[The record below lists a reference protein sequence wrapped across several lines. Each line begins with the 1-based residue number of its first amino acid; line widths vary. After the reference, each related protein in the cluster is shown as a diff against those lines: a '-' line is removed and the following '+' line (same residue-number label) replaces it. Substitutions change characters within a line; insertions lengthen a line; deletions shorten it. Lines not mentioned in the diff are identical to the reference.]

1 MNDQLR
7 RYSAV
12 GLLFAIAGVL
22 CFSLR
27 PILIKLAY
35 AWSQDPVTLLA
46 LRMAFAAPFFVGV
59 AFWSGRSGAN
69 EPIGRRDFMLVIGLG
84 LLSYY
89 AASFLDFLAL
99 QYISAGLGRL
109 VLFLYPTI
117 VVVLSALFLARPMT
131 ARELVA
137 LLLTY
142 AGLALVLLHT
152 VSGKPQRLVS
162 ALHSRW
168 RSSVCYAVYLV
179 AGAQVIARVGSLR
192 FSAYAMV
199 AATIACLL
207 QFVVLRPFDALVVPA
222 QVFGYAAVMAIVST
236 VVPVFLTA
244 EALRRVG
251 ANTVAIVGA
260 LGPVSTIFLGWL
272 GLEEVMTPIQ
282 LARCR
287 SRPRGCAGRQPEAGP
302 ITNGFTKGCYCSKDG
317 PANVR
322 SAGARFWPT
331 FGASAF
337 GPAVAPPST
346 TSVCP
351 VMKPAASLARNKRR
365 VCDVFRLPRARIRLT
380 FREHLFDSGFVAAGE
395 SIEDRR
401 RNTAR
406 CNAVH
411 ANAIAREFE
420 RGGACEIHDAGFGR
434 AVRVQVRITFDAG
447 DRRGG
452 DDRTATGC
460 AHRRNRV
467 LDAEEHAAQAHGLRA
482 IPILDGNSFQR
493 PHCAADS
500 GVVEDDVETTERAR
514 RTRDERCD
522 VRFERNV
529 GALKHALVAALR
541 CELRNFFAARRVEIR
556 DHDVGARVGKQNRR
570 GAAHAACAAGDD
582 RDLAFQVIHIDPLVL
597 LDRMP
602 NLARCG
608 PRRHRRAVRPA
619 RQRGQTIARRN
630 GTVVGR
636 EA

>member
-59 AFWSGRSGAN
+59 ALWSGRSGAN
-69 EPIGRRDFMLVIGLG
+69 KPIARRDFVLVLVLG

-137 LLLTY
+137 LVLTY

-152 VSGKPQRLVS
+152 IAASRNVWFGV
-162 ALHSRW
+162 ALAMG
-168 RSSVCYAVYLV
+168 SSVCYAVYLV

-199 AATIACLL
+199 AATVACLL

-272 GLEEVMTPIQ
+272 GLEEFMTPIQ
-282 LARCR
+282 LV
-287 SRPRGCAGRQPEAGP
+287 GVGLVLAG
-302 ITNGFTKGCYCSKDG
+302 
-317 PANVR
+317 VL
-322 SAGARFWPT
+322 
-331 FGASAF
+331 
-337 GPAVAPPST
+337 AVSL
-346 TSVCP
+346 
-351 VMKPAASLARNKRR
+351 KPAR
-365 VCDVFRLPRARIRLT
+365 
-380 FREHLFDSGFVAAGE
+380 
-395 SIEDRR
+395 
-401 RNTAR
+401 
-406 CNAVH
+406 
-411 ANAIAREFE
+411 
-420 RGGACEIHDAGFGR
+420 
-434 AVRVQVRITFDAG
+434 
-447 DRRGG
+447 
-452 DDRTATGC
+452 
-460 AHRRNRV
+460 
-467 LDAEEHAAQAHGLRA
+467 
-482 IPILDGNSFQR
+482 
-493 PHCAADS
+493 
-500 GVVEDDVETTERAR
+500 
-514 RTRDERCD
+514 
-522 VRFERNV
+522 
-529 GALKHALVAALR
+529 
-541 CELRNFFAARRVEIR
+541 
-556 DHDVGARVGKQNRR
+556 
-570 GAAHAACAAGDD
+570 
-582 RDLAFQVIHIDPLVL
+582 
-597 LDRMP
+597 
-602 NLARCG
+602 
-608 PRRHRRAVRPA
+608 
-619 RQRGQTIARRN
+619 
-630 GTVVGR
+630 
-636 EA
+636 

>member
-69 EPIGRRDFMLVIGLG
+69 KPIARRDFVLVIVLG

-117 VVVLSALFLARPMT
+117 VVVLSALFLARPMA

-137 LLLTY
+137 LVLTY

-152 VSGKPQRLVS
+152 IAASRNVWFGV
-162 ALHSRW
+162 ALAMG
-168 RSSVCYAVYLV
+168 SSVCYAVYLV

-199 AATIACLL
+199 AATVACLL
-207 QFVVLRPFDALVVPA
+207 QFVVLRPFDALEVPV
-222 QVFGYAAVMAIVST
+222 QVFGYAAVMAVVST

-282 LARCR
+282 L
-287 SRPRGCAGRQPEAGP
+287 
-302 ITNGFTKGCYCSKDG
+302 
-317 PANVR
+317 V
-322 SAGARFWPT
+322 
-331 FGASAF
+331 
-337 GPAVAPPST
+337 
-346 TSVCP
+346 
-351 VMKPAASLARNKRR
+351 
-365 VCDVFRLPRARIRLT
+365 
-380 FREHLFDSGFVAAGE
+380 
-395 SIEDRR
+395 
-401 RNTAR
+401 
-406 CNAVH
+406 
-411 ANAIAREFE
+411 
-420 RGGACEIHDAGFGR
+420 
-434 AVRVQVRITFDAG
+434 
-447 DRRGG
+447 
-452 DDRTATGC
+452 
-460 AHRRNRV
+460 
-467 LDAEEHAAQAHGLRA
+467 
-482 IPILDGNSFQR
+482 
-493 PHCAADS
+493 
-500 GVVEDDVETTERAR
+500 GV
-514 RTRDERCD
+514 
-522 VRFERNV
+522 
-529 GALKHALVAALR
+529 G
-541 CELRNFFAARRVEIR
+541 
-556 DHDVGARVGKQNRR
+556 
-570 GAAHAACAAGDD
+570 
-582 RDLAFQVIHIDPLVL
+582 LVL
-597 LDRMP
+597 AGV
-602 NLARCG
+602 LAVSLK
-608 PRRHRRAVRPA
+608 P
-619 RQRGQTIARRN
+619 
-630 GTVVGR
+630 GR
-636 EA
+636 